1 MRTTTM
7 RSGLQVSLPSAAAIL
22 LATQGPAW
30 AGPLPAGLFV
40 APATFSVSVEESLLP
55 GGTVFEDSQVVDTGQ
70 PGATPSVELLHTT
83 EHSSNF
89 SGRSRQIQQGFASAQ
104 ADNTGNGGVGVT
116 NWLAITP
123 GVDVTSQLAAKA
135 LWTQTFTN
143 TGSTDIK
150 LSLNLHIPD
159 MEVGLIG
166 VPPNRTGPSNTETAL
181 TQVDLAVAINR
192 AGGTL
197 EHGGDFTFGMK
208 ASEKQFPLGTGPNV
222 TNFSNFAVLDPF
234 SSGKLPINPFL
245 TLKDNGDDS
254 VPKFTID
261 KLSFTQTLG
270 TLHPGDI
277 LSYVYTL
284 TAEGTTHGAEQG
296 YLAFLGDPFDFTASG
311 GGFEVTA
318 ATVPQ
323 PASVPE
329 PASWVLSML
338 GLILIVVNRRSA
350 PSRPRGQREV
360 PALP

>member
-1 MRTTTM
+1 MTVRL
-7 RSGLQVSLPSAAAIL
+7 RAHSSGLHASLPSAAAIL
-22 LATQGPAW
+22 LATQVAS
-30 AGPLPAGLFV
+30 ASADDLPAGLFV
-40 APATFSVSVEESLLP
+40 APATFSVSIEGNLLP
-55 GGTVFEDSQVVDTGQ
+55 GGNVFQDGQVVNTGDV
-70 PGATPSVELLHTT
+70 GAPLSAQRLKTI

-89 SGRSRQIQQGFASAQ
+89 SGRSTQIDQGFASAQ

-123 GVDVTSQLAAKA
+123 GVNVTSQLAAKA
-135 LWTQTFTN
+135 VWTQTFTN

-166 VPPNRTGPSNTETAL
+166 VPPNRTGPSDTETAL
-181 TQVDLAVAINR
+181 TQVDLATSINR
-192 AGGTL
+192 GGTL
-197 EHGGDFTFGMK
+197 EHGGDFSFGMK
-208 ASEKQFPLGTGPNV
+208 VSEKQFPFGTGPNV

-296 YLAFLGDPFDFTASG
+296 TLAFLGDPFDFTASG

-318 ATVPQ
+318 ATVP
-323 PASVPE
+323 E
-329 PASWVLSML
+329 PASWVLSL
-338 GLILIVVNRRSA
+338 VGVILIALNRWRA
-350 PSRPRGQREV
+350 REAARGG
-360 PALP
+360 